1 MLRKVKP
8 ATAAVL
14 AEEDRLLDGFIR
26 DHDEPAAKKA
36 QQQRT
41 ARIVYV
47 AASVDSMDAQL
58 LPSVF
63 QALEADPAFLLSP
76 ASLGKLALCQSLAQ
90 SLASPAWGLAADTKP
105 RSRLL
110 AVGCAGW
117 GLCTLLVGAA
127 PGFYALALG
136 RACAG
141 VALACIMPLSQSI
154 LADLFPDAE
163 RGRAFGACQAFQ
175 QAGALFGASF
185 ATSVSH
191 RVFRLPFA
199 LPFVPAAA
207 VGAAA
212 VAMGG
217 GGGGGGGGWPLAGW
231 RVPFLAS
238 GCMSL
243 GLAAFIHARMREPP
257 RGVTSPAV
265 LAANRE
271 ARRQQASA
279 AAAAAAAAASAG
291 GVGGSDSSSTAERH
305 AGAGK
310 KNVGDDK
317 DDCNN
322 ALASGPAN
330 DDAANVE
337 EKVTLRRAW
346 AGVMGNTTF
355 WLIAGQGLFGAVPWS
370 ALAFATMW
378 LQYVGFSDVQASSAF
393 SCFMLGAGM
402 GGPLGGAIGDWAAS
416 KSKDRGRVYVAQAS
430 VLGGLPFVWL
440 IFELAPRP
448 PEQQALLAAAG
459 GTAAAV
465 GADGQAAQLS
475 APLAYHLGY
484 AGLFFLFGLC
494 CSWCAPATNRPI
506 LSEVV
511 QPRLRATLLAS
522 LLAIEGSTAAL
533 FGAPLVGY
541 LAESVFGYRTT
552 TGRTVASL
560 PPAHRAENAAALG
573 RAIVWIGGVCWVFCF
588 CVYGLVHS
596 VYARDRDAAK
606 FGPAGSAAAKA
617 ARAAETAEAAQV
629 AQHATADDDL
639 ELGGV
644 EMAARLTLAQEAV

>member
-1 MLRKVKP
+1 MLRKAKGT
-8 ATAAVL
+8 TAPVS
-14 AEEDRLLDGFIR
+14 AEDNRLLGGF
-26 DHDEPAAKKA
+26 DADDDEPAAKKA

-207 VGAAA
+207 A
-212 VAMGG
+212 VAGQMGG
-217 GGGGGGGGWPLAGW
+217 GWSLAGW

-243 GLAAFIHARMREPP
+243 GLAAFIRAQMREPP

-271 ARRQQASA
+271 ARRQQKQASTA
-279 AAAAAAAAASAG
+279 AAAAAAG
-291 GVGGSDSSSTAERH
+291 GVDGSSSSSSSSSSSNSGGGTERH
-305 AGAGK
+305 AGGK
-310 KNVGDDK
+310 KHVSDDQD
-317 DDCNN
+317 DDCNS
-322 ALASGPAN
+322 AAAGAAAA
-330 DDAANVE
+330 DAAVE

-416 KSKDRGRVYVAQAS
+416 KSRDRGRVYVAQAS

-459 GTAAAV
+459 GGAAAAV

-588 CVYGLVHS
+588 CVYGLVHG

-617 ARAAETAEAAQV
+617 ARAAEAAKAAKA
-629 AQHATADDDL
+629 AQHATTADDDL

-644 EMAARLTLAQEAV
+644 EMAARLRLAQEAV